1 VAHLKGSSQALVTRA
16 RFNEPKDLAPN
27 GTAKATIATPR
38 TSTTHYIALAV
49 IANARM
55 DLTDVNLV
63 FKSPN
68 EIIAAW
74 DAGEI
79 DGACAWGTAM
89 QHMLNNPWGGSAAD
103 DDKGRQ
109 MVSASTVA
117 EWDYRTG
124 NVVAASDDFIANHA
138 DLVEYL
144 VAAFER
150 TRHDYRINSLTSNE
164 WDVDSDYTEVVAR
177 FATLSDTPTSQEITD
192 TYKLLAK
199 FEYLSVEDQLDADK
213 IDLPKMTQDSAY
225 FFYEQKVLAEDPSGA
240 DQAPYYVANFDKTYL
255 TSVEADGLSL
265 LSGASWETVNA
276 PIQEEAAGDGDKC
289 PTAVTYTVTTSGTT
303 FNDGSS
309 EPYAYAADADCEWK
323 FMASNYVNIAIDKLM
338 SEQPDDGLEIYDK
351 DGDLLAAFTGRW
363 DPNDLPDIRS
373 SDEATVKWTTNSYDE
388 NAIGYLED
396 VGFQAT
402 SSSTVS
408 APSNCSP
415 GESGA
420 SCEYAY
426 CLGVVDEASATLAN
440 TIRSQAAGTSA
451 YKANSRCGWR
461 ITSTTAH
468 VELKFTELAIENGF
482 DFVKI
487 YEGATAP
494 TGFSLTAPAAEPKL
508 LYAATGST
516 LPPKLVFA
524 APVFV
529 TFESDG
535 LGNTAVGATGD
546 GGFAIEHKVA
556 AKPADCAGDW
566 TSPVANCALD
576 HCTGDAVRAGVHSHG
591 SFSSSSGKSAADAT
605 DYLAKTTCR
614 WFFEVPDGGLAGLS
628 FRAPVWDVEA
638 SGTLTSTTDAVEI
651 YQQGDDGAPSGD
663 AVATLKGGDDPA
675 DWDFDFSA
683 TSGKFVAVF
692 ASDLNNPVPKKGFDL
707 VYAGKYGSATA
718 GANGGFCLCDF
729 GGNCAWPCDEEAPA
743 CGGTCH
749 VPTSKDEAE
758 IDLGLLYGL
767 VFGFF
772 LPLLC
777 VIGLVFARYRRKIQG
792 KLKGTRA
799 QLEKFKESVVGM
811 RVVTKAVA
819 PAALPPP
826 PGTAR
831 WFDWRAPP
839 PPGTARW
846 YWQESAPRL
855 HTHANLKPPHWVPYD
870 AGTSSALEWA
880 FQKGEDNILIGT
892 APRQYKI
899 YPRRMKQVNEATGFE
914 RELLREATAARQA
927 ADVESGAPRPPDVDP
942 AEPCMVLRVGSI
954 VQIARQ
960 REDGWAFGSL
970 TMEAPVT
977 QPGLARNFSDD
988 GLPAGWSRHQGWF
1001 ELDKTDVPTA
1011 DQLAELQK
1019 RTGGADALA
1028 TPNYWDAAHVRDEPT
1043 VTRTF
1048 KLNSS
1053 SREYKRVEDC
1063 FMLTLWDKNWRIR
1076 IQSIERIQNVSLW
1089 QSYRVK
1095 RSTICLREVEA
1106 KRSHDEKAALHK
1118 YVRCWIFHG
1127 CPGDVASKV
1136 IQQGFNRSYTSNGK
1150 VYGKGV
1156 YFARDASY
1164 STYPKYSSPDKHG
1177 VQYMFA
1183 ARAAVG
1189 EYCPGKMDQLAPDV
1203 RDARI
1208 DLLYDST
1215 VDNVRDPSIFVTYH
1229 DAQAY
1234 PEYLIKF
1241 TQGNPPRAHPA
1252 PNLPAPVSGRYGRYR
1267 PNILAD
1273 EGLM

>member
-1 VAHLKGSSQALVTRA
+1 MPIKRTRA
-16 RFNEPKDLAPN
+16 
-27 GTAKATIATPR
+27 
-38 TSTTHYIALAV
+38 
-49 IANARM
+49 
-55 DLTDVNLV
+55 
-63 FKSPN
+63 
-68 EIIAAW
+68 AA
-74 DAGEI
+74 
-79 DGACAWGTAM
+79 
-89 QHMLNNPWGGSAAD
+89 
-103 DDKGRQ
+103 
-109 MVSASTVA
+109 
-117 EWDYRTG
+117 
-124 NVVAASDDFIANHA
+124 
-138 DLVEYL
+138 
-144 VAAFER
+144 
-150 TRHDYRINSLTSNE
+150 
-164 WDVDSDYTEVVAR
+164 
-177 FATLSDTPTSQEITD
+177 
-192 TYKLLAK
+192 
-199 FEYLSVEDQLDADK
+199 
-213 IDLPKMTQDSAY
+213 
-225 FFYEQKVLAEDPSGA
+225 
-240 DQAPYYVANFDKTYL
+240 
-255 TSVEADGLSL
+255 
-265 LSGASWETVNA
+265 GASRRRR
-276 PIQEEAAGDGDKC
+276 
-289 PTAVTYTVTTSGTT
+289 
-303 FNDGSS
+303 
-309 EPYAYAADADCEWK
+309 
-323 FMASNYVNIAIDKLM
+323 L
-338 SEQPDDGLEIYDK
+338 
-351 DGDLLAAFTGRW
+351 R
-363 DPNDLPDIRS
+363 
-373 SDEATVKWTTNSYDE
+373 
-388 NAIGYLED
+388 
-396 VGFQAT
+396 
-402 SSSTVS
+402 
-408 APSNCSP
+408 
-415 GESGA
+415 
-420 SCEYAY
+420 
-426 CLGVVDEASATLAN
+426 
-440 TIRSQAAGTSA
+440 
-451 YKANSRCGWR
+451 
-461 ITSTTAH
+461 
-468 VELKFTELAIENGF
+468 ELKFTELAIENGF
-482 DFVKI
+482 DFVRI
-487 YEGATAP
+487 YAGSTAP

-516 LPPKLVFA
+516 PPPKLVFE

-529 TFESDG
+529 TLESDR
-535 LGNTAVGATGD
+535 LGNTAVGSVK

-556 AKPADCAGDW
+556 ATPAACAGDW

-614 WFFEVPDGGLAGLS
+614 WFFEVPDGGLTGLS

-663 AVATLKGGDDPA
+663 AVATLKGGDDPM

-718 GANGGFCLCDF
+718 GANGGFCLCGF

-767 VFGFF
+767 VFGVFV
-772 LPLLC
+772 PLLC
-777 VIGLVFARYRRKIQG
+777 VIGLAFARYRRKIQG
-792 KLKGTRA
+792 KLKGARA
-799 QLEKFKESVVGM
+799 ELEAFRKTVVGM

-819 PAALPPP
+819 PAAL
-826 PGTAR
+826 
-831 WFDWRAPP
+831 PP

-870 AGTSSALEWA
+870 ASTSAAIEEA
-880 FQKGEDNILIGT
+880 FQNGLYHILLGT
-892 APRQYKI
+892 APRQYAV
-899 YPRRMKQVNEATGFE
+899 YPKRMKQVNEATAFE
-914 RELLREATAARQA
+914 RDLLREETAARPT
-927 ADVESGAPRPPDVDP
+927 ADVERGARRPPDVDP
-942 AEPCMVLRVGSI
+942 AEPCMVLQVGSI

-960 REDGWAFGSL
+960 GDDGWAFGSL
-970 TMEAPVT
+970 TLEAPVAR
-977 QPGLARNFSDD
+977 PGLARNFRDD

-1028 TPNYWDAAHVRDEPT
+1028 TPSYWDDVKDKT
-1043 VTRTF
+1043 VAQTF
-1048 KLNSS
+1048 ALNSS
-1053 SREYKRVEDC
+1053 SGEYKRVEDC

-1076 IQSIERIQNVSLW
+1076 IQSIERVQNVSLW

-1095 RSTICLREVEA
+1095 RSTICSRE
-1106 KRSHDEKAALHK
+1106 HDEKAALRK
-1118 YVRCWIFHG
+1118 YVRCWVFHG

-1164 STYPKYSSPDKHG
+1164 STYPKYSAPDKHG

-1189 EYCPGKMDQLAPDV
+1189 EYCRGKMDQLAPDV
-1203 RDARI
+1203 RDARTH
-1208 DLLYDST
+1208 LLYDST
-1215 VDNVRDPSIFVTYH
+1215 VDNPRDPSIFVTYH

-1234 PEYLIKF
+1234 PEYLIQF

-1252 PNLPAPVSGRYGRYR
+1252 ANLPAPVSGRYGRYR